1 MGEEGGRGERRGE
14 GGREG
19 GRRES
24 GREGRE
30 RGRGGQ
36 KSVGVSEVIT
46 RGVMCLDPP
55 TSPPLRNYY
64 LIFGLISETCLAMVL
79 AFCPGV
85 SSVFKLRGLR

>member
-1 MGEEGGRGERRGE
+1 MRWKGRREGRGEVE
-14 GGREG
+14 G
-19 GRRES
+19 
-24 GREGRE
+24 E